1 MTDFGVPL
9 QKLSPLI
16 GIVLVGLAIAV
27 VHHEISIY
35 HLHDIKNDL
44 FGLPPYV
51 LASMIG
57 LTLVSYL
64 LLSLY
69 DFLALEYA
77 GEKLIY
83 AKVLLT
89 SFLSYGIS
97 NNVGHALLSGGSMRY
112 RLYSL
117 WGISTESIAKVIVF
131 CAMTYLLSAATILM
145 GIGIVEP
152 THFNGGQVLPS
163 GSVYV
168 ILCLAA
174 GLLLAWWGVIFF
186 HDKPMTLRG
195 HTVSIPSPWLAA
207 RQTLLGLTDIFVASL
222 VLFLPLLHMVEMP
235 YSTFIIFYM
244 LAQLAGLLSQV
255 PGGLG
260 VFEAS
265 FLFLA
270 SNQYAAS
277 SILAA
282 LIAYRVVYYFLPLM
296 FAAPLLA
303 IFELRANGFPG
314 NTAIGKKLEDIES
327 FVPQIFSALLL
338 LGGGILLIS
347 GATPGETN
355 RLAWLYHFAPL
366 PLIEFSHLTG
376 SMAGV
381 AMLLLSRAVWKRMD
395 SAYYATIGVLG
406 FGIIASLFK
415 GLDIEEAAILS
426 FMFLLFI
433 PSRRYFY
440 RRSSLLTLDYPLE
453 WLTPVAIVIGL
464 SIWLGFFS
472 YKNVEYSNEL
482 WWQFSLN
489 GDASRFLRSLI
500 AISVLLCGFCLFRL
514 LTRTN
519 PALELPGDDML
530 EKAAAIAFQCNET
543 MPHLALLGDKYL
555 LWSETGNSF
564 IMFRTTPHYWIAMGD
579 PVGDPAEFRSL
590 VGNFS
595 ELADL
600 HAAKIAFYQVA
611 FENLPLY
618 REFFFKPAMLGE
630 EARVPL
636 RSFNLAGKSKQSLRH
651 AYNKNE
657 REGLTFEIIP
667 AKDVLRIIPQMR
679 TVSDRWL
686 QHKHAKEKCFSLGY
700 FDESYL
706 RRCDVAV
713 TKSDGRILA
722 FANLWTTAN
731 KEELS
736 MDLMRYEPDSPNG
749 VMEFTMV
756 ALMLWGRDQG
766 YKWFNLGVAPL
777 SGLERQSNTP
787 LWNKIGNT
795 IFHFGNEF
803 YNFEGLYHYKNKF
816 EPVWQ
821 PKYLVA
827 PGNAQVA
834 PVLLA
839 VTSIISGNIIGVFKK

>member
-1 MTDFGVPL
+1 MMDFGVLL
-9 QKLSPLI
+9 QKISPLI
-16 GIVLVGLAIAV
+16 GIALVGLAIAV
-27 VHHEISIY
+27 VHHEVSIY
-35 HLHDIKNDL
+35 HLQEIKTDL
-44 FGLPPYV
+44 FGLPSHV
-51 LASMIG
+51 LAPMIG
-57 LTLVSYL
+57 LTLISYL

-77 GEKLIY
+77 GEKLLY
-83 AKVLLT
+83 SKVLLT
-89 SFLSYGIS
+89 SFLSFGIS

-112 RLYSL
+112 WLYSS
-117 WGISTESIAKVIVF
+117 WGISTGSIAKVIAF
-131 CAMTYLLSAATILM
+131 CTMTYLLGAATILI
-145 GIGIVEP
+145 GIGIIEP
-152 THFNGGQVLPS
+152 IHLIGGQALPS
-163 GSVYV
+163 GTVYIV
-168 ILCLAA
+168 ICLAA
-174 GLLLAWWGVIFF
+174 GLLLTWWGIILL
-186 HDKPMTLRG
+186 HDKPITLRG
-195 HTVSIPSPWLAA
+195 HSVSVPSPWLAA

-235 YSTFIIFYM
+235 YSTFILIYM
-244 LAQLAGLLSQV
+244 LAQLAGLLSQI

-270 SNQYAAS
+270 SNQYPAS

-282 LIAYRVVYYFLPLM
+282 LVAYRVAYYFLPLM

-303 IFELRANGFPG
+303 VFELRASGFQWK
-314 NTAIGKKLEDIES
+314 TTIGKKLEGIES
-327 FVPQIFSALLL
+327 SVPQIFSALLL
-338 LGGGILLIS
+338 MGGGILLIS

-355 RLAWLYHFAPL
+355 RLAWLYDFAPL

-406 FGIIASLFK
+406 SGIIASLLK

-440 RRSSLLTLDYPLE
+440 RKSSLLALDYPLE

-464 SIWLGFFS
+464 STWLGFFS
-472 YKNVEYSNEL
+472 YKDVEYSNEL

-489 GDASRFLRSLI
+489 GDASRFLRSLV
-500 AISVLLCGFCLFRL
+500 AISVLLCGFGFFRL

-519 PALELPGDDML
+519 PALELPDDSML

-543 MPHLALLGDKYL
+543 LPHLALLGDKYL

-564 IMFRTTPHYWIAMGD
+564 IMFSTTPSFWIAMGD
-579 PVGDPAEFRSL
+579 PIGDASEYRSL
-590 VGNFS
+590 VRNFY

-600 HAAKIAFYQVA
+600 HATKIAFYQVSA
-611 FENLPLY
+611 RNLPLY
-618 REFFFKPAMLGE
+618 RELGFISAMLGE

-636 RSFNLAGKSKQSLRH
+636 QSFSLAGKSKQSLRH
-651 AYNKNE
+651 AFNKHE

-667 AKDVLRIIPQMR
+667 ANDVFWIIPR
-679 TVSDRWL
+679 LRVISDRWM
-686 QHKHAKEKCFSLGY
+686 QHKHAKEKCFSLG
-700 FDESYL
+700 FFNESYL

-722 FANLWTTAN
+722 FANLWTTEK

-736 MDLMRYEPDSPNG
+736 LDLMRYEPDSPNG

-766 YKWFNLGVAPL
+766 YKWFNLGMAPL
-777 SGLERQSNTP
+777 SGLKRQSNTP
-787 LWNKIGNT
+787 LWSKIGNT
-795 IFHFGNEF
+795 IFHYGSEF

-821 PKYLVA
+821 PKYLVVL
-827 PGNAQVA
+827 GNSQVA
-834 PVLLA
+834 PALLA
-839 VTSIISGNIIGVFKK
+839 VTRIISGSIIGVFKK

>member
-1 MTDFGVPL
+1 MPL

-16 GIVLVGLAIAV
+16 GIVPVGLAIAV
-27 VHHEISIY
+27 VHHEVSIY
-35 HLHDIKNDL
+35 HLQDIKNDL
-44 FGLPPYV
+44 FGLPSYV
-51 LASMIG
+51 IASMIG
-57 LTLVSYL
+57 LTLISYL

-89 SFLSYGIS
+89 SFLSYVIS
-97 NNVGHALLSGGSMRY
+97 NNVGHALISGGSMRY
-112 RLYSL
+112 RLYSR
-117 WGISTESIAKVIVF
+117 WGISTGSIVKVIVF
-131 CAMTYLLSAATILM
+131 CAMTYLLGAATILM
-145 GIGIVEP
+145 GVGIAEP
-152 THFNGGQVLPS
+152 ARLNSGQALPF
-163 GSVYV
+163 GSVYI

-174 GLLLAWWGVIFF
+174 GLLLTWWGFIFL
-186 HDKPMTLRG
+186 HDKPIALRG
-195 HTVSIPSPWLAA
+195 HTVSVPSPWLAA
-207 RQTLLGLTDIFVASL
+207 RQTLLGLADIFVASL

-235 YSTFIIFYM
+235 YSTFIIIYM
-244 LAQLAGLLSQV
+244 LAQLAGLLSQI

-270 SNQYAAS
+270 SSQYPAS
-277 SILAA
+277 GLLAA
-282 LIAYRVVYYFLPLM
+282 LVAYRVAYYFLPLM
-296 FAAPLLA
+296 FAAPVLA
-303 IFELRANGFPG
+303 VFELRANGFQWK
-314 NTAIGKKLEDIES
+314 TTIGKKLARIES
-327 FVPQIFSALLL
+327 FIPQIFSALLL

-366 PLIEFSHLTG
+366 PLIEFSHLAG
-376 SMAGV
+376 SLAGV

-395 SAYYATIGVLG
+395 SAYYATVGVMG
-406 FGIIASLFK
+406 FGIIASLLK
-415 GLDIEEAAILS
+415 GLDIEEASILS
-426 FMFLLFI
+426 FMLLFFI

-440 RRSSLLTLDYPLE
+440 RRSSLLSLDYPLE
-453 WLTPVAIVIGL
+453 WLAPVAIVIGL

-500 AISVLLCGFCLFRL
+500 AISVLLCGFSLFRL

-519 PALELPGDDML
+519 PTLELPGDDML

-564 IMFRTTPHYWIAMGD
+564 IMFRTTHNFWIAMGD
-579 PVGDPAEFRSL
+579 PVGDASEFRSL

-611 FENLPLY
+611 SGNLPLY
-618 REFFFKPAMLGE
+618 RELGFKPAMLGE

-636 RSFNLAGKSKQSLRH
+636 QSFNLAGKGKQSLRH
-651 AYNKNE
+651 AYNKNK

-667 AKDVLRIIPQMR
+667 AKDVLRIIPQLR

-686 QHKHAKEKCFSLGY
+686 LHKHAKEKCFSLGF

-713 TKSDGRILA
+713 TKKDGRILA
-722 FANLWTTAN
+722 FANLWTTAK

-756 ALMLWGRDQG
+756 ALVLWGRDQG

-777 SGLERQSNTP
+777 SGLVGQTNTP
-787 LWNKIGNT
+787 LWNKLGNT

-821 PKYLVA
+821 PKYLVV
-827 PGNAQVA
+827 PRNAQAA
-834 PVLLA
+834 PALLA
-839 VTSIISGNIIGVFKK
+839 VTSIISGGIMGVFKK

>member
-1 MTDFGVPL
+1 MMDFGVTL
-9 QKLSPLI
+9 KKLSPLI
-16 GIVLVGLAIAV
+16 GMALVGLAIAV
-27 VHHEISIY
+27 VHHEVSIY
-35 HLHDIKNDL
+35 HLQEIKNDL
-44 FGLPPYV
+44 FGLPSYI

-69 DFLALEYA
+69 DFLALEYTK
-77 GEKLIY
+77 EKLLY
-83 AKVLLT
+83 DRVLLT

-112 RLYSL
+112 RLYSS

-131 CAMTYLLSAATILM
+131 CSTTYILGAATILM
-145 GIGIVEP
+145 GIGIIAP
-152 THFNGGQVLPS
+152 AHLNGGQALPS
-163 GSVYV
+163 GSLFI

-174 GLLLAWWGVIFF
+174 GLLLTWWGIVFF
-186 HDKPMTLRG
+186 HDRPVTLRG
-195 HTVSIPSPWLAA
+195 YTVSVPSPWLAA
-207 RQTLLGLTDIFVASL
+207 RQALLGLADISVASL
-222 VLFLPLLHMVEMP
+222 VLYLPLLHMAGMP
-235 YSTFIIFYM
+235 YTTFIIIYM
-244 LAQLAGLLSQV
+244 LAQLAGLFSQV

-270 SNQYAAS
+270 SNQYPSS

-282 LIAYRVVYYFLPLM
+282 LVAYRVVYYFLPLM
-296 FAAPLLA
+296 FAALVLGV
-303 IFELRANGFPG
+303 FELQANGLLQ
-314 NTAIGKKLEDIES
+314 NAAISKKFDGIES
-327 FVPQIFSALLL
+327 FIPQIFSVLLL
-338 LGGGILLIS
+338 MGGGILLIS
-347 GATPGETN
+347 GATPGETS
-355 RLAWLYHFAPL
+355 RLVWLYDFAPL
-366 PLIEFSHLTG
+366 PLIEFSHLAG
-376 SMAGV
+376 SMTGV

-406 FGIIASLFK
+406 LGVIASLLK
-415 GLDIEEAAILS
+415 GLDAEEAAILS
-426 FMFLLFI
+426 FMLLLFI
-433 PSRRYFY
+433 PARRHFY
-440 RRSSLLTLDYPLE
+440 RRSSLLMLDYPLE
-453 WLTPVAIVIGL
+453 WAAPVALVIGL
-464 SIWLGFFS
+464 SVWLGFFS

-482 WWQFSLN
+482 WWQFSLD

-500 AISVLLCGFCLFRL
+500 AISVLLCGFSLFRL

-519 PALELPGDDML
+519 PKLELPSDGML
-530 EKAAAIAFQCNET
+530 EKAASIAFQCKET

-564 IMFRTTPHYWIAMGD
+564 IMFSTTHNFWIAMGD
-579 PVGDPAEFRSL
+579 PVGDPSEYKSL
-590 VGNFS
+590 VGNFY

-600 HAAKIAFYQVA
+600 HAARVAFYQVA
-611 FENLPLY
+611 SWNLPLY
-618 REFFFKPAMLGE
+618 LELGLKPAMLGE

-636 RSFNLAGKSKQSLRH
+636 PSFSLAGKSKQSLRH
-651 AYNKNE
+651 AYNKHE
-657 REGLTFEIIP
+657 RDGLTFEIIP
-667 AKDVLRIIPQMR
+667 AKDVARVIPQLR
-679 TVSDRWL
+679 AISDRWM
-686 QHKHAKEKCFSLGY
+686 QHKNAKEKCFSLG
-700 FDESYL
+700 FFEESYL
-706 RRCDVAV
+706 RRCDIAVA
-713 TKSDGRILA
+713 KRDGRILA

-766 YKWFNLGVAPL
+766 YKWFNLGMAPL
-777 SGLERQSNTP
+777 SGLKRQSNTP

-821 PKYLVA
+821 PKYLVV

-834 PVLLA
+834 PALLA
-839 VTSIISGNIIGVFKK
+839 VTSIISGSIIGVFKK